1 MADGQKYCALKWV
14 NPLAFQMSP
23 ENKFNLG
30 RGQTPELF

>member
-23 ENKFNLG
+23 ENLG